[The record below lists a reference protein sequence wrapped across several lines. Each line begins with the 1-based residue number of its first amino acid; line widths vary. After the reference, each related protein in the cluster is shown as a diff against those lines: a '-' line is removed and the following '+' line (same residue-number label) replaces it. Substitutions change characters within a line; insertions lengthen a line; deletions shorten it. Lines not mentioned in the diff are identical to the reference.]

1 MKTSEEKNEIVSVM
15 INVFTRVVTFIFL
28 VMIFKTLIAGEVNKV
43 YFSIKDVAGIL
54 LMGFISGIAVG
65 IFYIKKNMTARTITV
80 LHIAYFLI
88 LNAVLFCLGISFGWF
103 EKSAK
108 SLITMEIMF
117 VLIYLVVLVLVYVF
131 DFNEAKKIN
140 QKLKDRKKKVQ

>member
-65 IFYIKKNMTARTITV
+65 IFYIKKNKKPIAFLKTALYNGERRRGV
-80 LHIAYFLI
+80 AQLVEH
-88 LNAVLFCLGISFGWF
+88 
-103 EKSAK
+103 
-108 SLITMEIMF
+108 
-117 VLIYLVVLVLVYVF
+117 YLREVGAACSNHVTPI
-131 DFNEAKKIN
+131 E
-140 QKLKDRKKKVQ
+140 